1 MRPLAFDPATTP
13 TADLAGAVVAEEVRL
28 DGKRRFHKG
37 HRLTEADLVD
47 LPRLD
52 RAVHLVQLDPD
63 EVHEDEAG
71 LRLAR
76 AAAGQGIEL
85 RGPVQSRVNLV
96 AAHKG
101 LMRIDRDGVIAINEL
116 PGMAVF
122 TLPDRMAVLPGTVL
136 AGAKITPVAVDGVTL
151 DEAEALAAGCKS
163 DGRPVVQV
171 KPFRPLC
178 VGVVTTEGLA
188 DSARERFQAAVRQK
202 VAWFGGEVLG
212 FVDLRDDA
220 ARVAAEIENMVSIG
234 ADVILTGGGNT
245 IDPLDPSLLALPLIG
260 AEMVKFGAAAHPGS
274 MFWLAYVPRD
284 AGGDIPIFN
293 LASCSLYSRATVADL
308 VLPWVFAGERVTLR
322 DLAEL
327 GVGGLLDK
335 DAAFRFPPYGDD
347 GGEAVKGEGVKRDVA
362 KGTEDRA

>member
-13 TADLAGAVVAEEVRL
+13 TAGLAGAVVAEEVRL

-37 HRLTEADLVD
+37 HRLTELDLAD

-52 RAVHLVQLDPD
+52 RCVHLVRLDAD

-96 AAHKG
+96 AAHRG
-101 LMRIDRDGVIAINEL
+101 LMRIDREAVIAINGL
-116 PGMAVF
+116 PGMAIF

-136 AGAKITPVAVDGVTL
+136 AGAKITPVAI
-151 DEAEALAAGCKS
+151 DEATLAASEAIAGS
-163 DGRPVVQV
+163 AAATGRPVVQV
-171 KPFRPLC
+171 KPFEPLT
-178 VGVVTTEGLA
+178 VGVVSTEGLA
-188 DSARERFQAAVRQK
+188 DAARDRFQAAVRQK

-212 FVDLRDDA
+212 FVDVREDA
-220 ARVAAEIENMVSIG
+220 ARFAAEIEAMVGRG

-274 MFWLAYVPRD
+274 MFWLAYR
-284 AGGDIPIFN
+284 GDVPIFN

-335 DAAFRFPPYGDD
+335 DAAFRFPPYEED
-347 GGEAVKGEGVKRDVA
+347 GGKEGESEEERVKGH
-362 KGTEDRA
+362 

>member
-1 MRPLAFDPATTP
+1 MRPLAFDPATTL
-13 TADLAGAVVAEEVRL
+13 TEGLVGAVVAEEVRL

-37 HRLTEADLVD
+37 HRLTEADLAD
-47 LPRLD
+47 LPRLE
-52 RAVHLVQLDPD
+52 RGVHLVRLEPD
-63 EVHEDEAG
+63 EVHEDKAG

-76 AAAGQGIEL
+76 AAGGQGIDL

-96 AAHKG
+96 AVHRG
-101 LMRIDRDGVIAINEL
+101 LMRIDREAVIAINEL
-116 PGMAVF
+116 PGMAIF

-136 AGAKITPVAVDGVTL
+136 AGAKITPVAIDAATL
-151 DEAEALAAGCKS
+151 AAAEAIATGAAAA
-163 DGRPVVQV
+163 GRPVVQV
-171 KPFRPLC
+171 KPFRRLT
-178 VGVVTTEGLA
+178 VGVVSTEGLA
-188 DSARERFQAAVRQK
+188 DAAQDRFQAAVRQK

-212 FVDLRDDA
+212 FVDVRGDADRDGA
-220 ARVAAEIENMVSIG
+220 VGFAAEIEAMVGRG

-245 IDPLDPSLLALPLIG
+245 IDPLDPSLLALPLIA

-274 MFWLAYVPRD
+274 MFWLAYREDV
-284 AGGDIPIFN
+284 PIFN

-335 DAAFRFPPYGDD
+335 DAAFRFPPYGED
-347 GGEAVKGEGVKRDVA
+347 GGKEA
-362 KGTEDRA
+362 KGKEVEGTEEIE

>member
-1 MRPLAFDPATTP
+1 MRPLAFDPASTP
-13 TADLAGAVVAEEVRL
+13 TDGLAGAVVAEEVRL
-28 DGKRRFHKG
+28 DGRRRFHKG
-37 HRLTEADLVD
+37 HRLTAADLAD

-52 RAVHLVQLDPD
+52 RVVHLVRLDPG

-76 AAAGQGIEL
+76 AAAGPRVAL

-96 AAHKG
+96 AETKG
-101 LMRIDRDGVIAINEL
+101 LLRVDREAVIAINSVA
-116 PGMAVF
+116 GMALF

-136 AGAKITPVAVDGVTL
+136 AGAKITPVAVDGARL
-151 DEAEALAAGCKS
+151 AEAEAIAAGVATAG
-163 DGRPVVQV
+163 DGDDGTTVTERSSGAVVRLE
-171 KPFRPLC
+171 PFRPLC

-202 VAWFGGEVLG
+202 VVWFGGDVLG

-220 ARVAAEIENMVSIG
+220 ARVAAEIEAMVARG

-274 MFWLAYVPRD
+274 MFWLAYMPR
-284 AGGDIPIFN
+284 AGGDVPIFN

-335 DAAFRFPPYGDD
+335 DAAFRFPPYG
-347 GGEAVKGEGVKRDVA
+347 E
-362 KGTEDRA
+362 